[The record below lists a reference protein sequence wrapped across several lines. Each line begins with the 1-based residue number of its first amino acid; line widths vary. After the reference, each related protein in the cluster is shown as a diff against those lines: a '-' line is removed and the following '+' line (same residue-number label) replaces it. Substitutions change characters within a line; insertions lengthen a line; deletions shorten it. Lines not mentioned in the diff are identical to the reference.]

1 MPETRHVIKHGDK
14 WAVKKPGSVRVSS
27 QHRTQEAA
35 EKRAAQIL
43 RRVGGGERVVH
54 GEDGSVR
61 NKQTVGGASDP
72 VASKG

>member
-1 MPETRHVIKHGDK
+1 MPEQRHVIKHGDR
-14 WAVKKPGSVRVSS
+14 WAVKKPGSPRVSS

-43 RRVGGGERVVH
+43 RRAGGGERVVH
-54 GEDGSVR
+54 GEDGRVR
-61 NKQTVGGASDP
+61 SKETVGRGNDP